1 MNAIGLIDAIN
12 DLVDLNYV
20 SSNRRKELV
29 SCLTYD
35 LQMEYFT
42 EDCDLSFLLKKA
54 VSFKE
59 YLESKGMSKGHL
71 YSDVLKLIKKFKDY
85 GFKF

>member
-1 MNAIGLIDAIN
+1 
-12 DLVDLNYV
+12 
-20 SSNRRKELV
+20 
-29 SCLTYD
+29 
-35 LQMEYFT
+35 MEYFT